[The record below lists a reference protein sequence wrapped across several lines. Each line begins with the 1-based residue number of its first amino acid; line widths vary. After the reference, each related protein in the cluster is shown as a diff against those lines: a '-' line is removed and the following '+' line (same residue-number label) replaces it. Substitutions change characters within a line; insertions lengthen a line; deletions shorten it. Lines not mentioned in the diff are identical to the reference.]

1 MTGLFDLLSA
11 TPLDGVL
18 EHGCDGNAK
27 VLLYTS

>member
-11 TPLDGVL
+11 TPLDAKD
-18 EHGCDGNAK
+18 GCDGNAK